1 MLKKNSNNNNKKTKQ
16 KKICEYCTIIIP
28 PFNNDG
34 FCSIDLVQSSADSNR
49 KWR

>member
-1 MLKKNSNNNNKKTKQ
+1 MLKNNNNNNKTKQ
-16 KKICEYCTIIIP
+16 KKICEYCTIIP

-34 FCSIDLVQSSADSNR
+34 FCSIDLVQCSAESDR